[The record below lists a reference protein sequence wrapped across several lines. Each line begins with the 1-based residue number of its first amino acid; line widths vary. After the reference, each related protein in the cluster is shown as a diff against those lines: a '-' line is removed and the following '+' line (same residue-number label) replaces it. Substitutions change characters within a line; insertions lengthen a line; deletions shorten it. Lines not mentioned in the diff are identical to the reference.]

1 MIKCYLILY
10 ASQHKELLEGER
22 EEGVTKDEEN
32 GVTNI
37 TTITLNLIILRKNWL
52 LRGQSKKL
60 WKHSWSQNMSAKQ
73 DEISSYLKT
82 IISLLQPKP

>member
-1 MIKCYLILY
+1 
-10 ASQHKELLEGER
+10 
-22 EEGVTKDEEN
+22 VTKDEE

-37 TTITLNLIILRKNWL
+37 TSNPELDHIKEELAAQRAKQEALEAQLVTVITK
-52 LRGQSKKL
+52 QD
-60 WKHSWSQNMSAKQ
+60 NMSAKQ